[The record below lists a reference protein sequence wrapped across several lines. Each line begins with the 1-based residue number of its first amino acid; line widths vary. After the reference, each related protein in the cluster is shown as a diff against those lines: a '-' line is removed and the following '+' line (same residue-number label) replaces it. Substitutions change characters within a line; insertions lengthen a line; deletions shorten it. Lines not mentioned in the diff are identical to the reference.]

1 MSKRNWSILWFR
13 KWKVFSILLS
23 LWIFV
28 SACGYRFAG
37 DGDFPPWV
45 RSLCVTVFENRTGE
59 IGMETVFA
67 NDLIDEFTRNSSLVL
82 AARAD
87 AILSGRIESLSI
99 ETVSRRGSDAAA
111 ERQAE
116 IKASMKLTGADGK
129 VLWSAEDI
137 SGREA
142 YLVTSDKLATEHNR
156 REAISTI
163 SKRIA
168 ERVYHRLRNHF
179 RE

>member
-1 MSKRNWSILWFR
+1 M
-13 KWKVFSILLS
+13 
-23 LWIFV
+23 
-28 SACGYRFAG
+28 
-37 DGDFPPWV
+37 
-45 RSLCVTVFENRTGE
+45 TVFENRTGE
-59 IGMETVFA
+59 IGAETVFA

-82 AARAD
+82 AVRDRAD
-87 AILSGRIESLSI
+87 TILSGRIESLSI
-99 ETVSRRGSDAAA
+99 GTVSRRGSDAAA

-116 IKASMKLTGADGK
+116 ITASMKLTGADGK

-137 SGREA
+137 SGHEA

-156 REAISTI
+156 WEAISTI